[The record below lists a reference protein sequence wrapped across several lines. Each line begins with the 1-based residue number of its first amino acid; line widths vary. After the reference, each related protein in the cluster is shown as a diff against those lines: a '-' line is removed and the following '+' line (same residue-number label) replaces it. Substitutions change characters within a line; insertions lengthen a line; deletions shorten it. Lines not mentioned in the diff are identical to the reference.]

1 MTSVSSP
8 TTTSS
13 IPAAAYTGPIYP
25 NDPYLVYQPSYAY
38 SLPVQILL
46 LGAVCTLTGVLL
58 THLVFTAPYHWPL
71 AKLNYSL
78 QLSGVLSLLV
88 STCLS
93 LVVVLQDVLQTS
105 RSWPYML
112 NYIGV
117 EVPIDGWALHAIA
130 WWYGLDAVTSGL
142 AHVRTRFRTRNS
154 QFTPLLSLDD
164 AYPIPNTP
172 LPFSS

>member
-1 MTSVSSP
+1 MTSISGAA
-8 TTTSS
+8 TTSATS
-13 IPAAAYTGPIYP
+13 TTPSATYTGPVFP

-46 LGAVCTLTGVLL
+46 LGMVSTLAGVLL
-58 THLVFTAPYHWPL
+58 THLIFTAPYHWPH

-93 LVVVLQDVLQTS
+93 LVVVLWNVHQTS

-117 EVPIDGWALHAIA
+117 QVPIDGWALHAIA

-142 AHVRTRFRTRNS
+142 AHVRTRVRT
-154 QFTPLLSLDD
+154 LL
-164 AYPIPNTP
+164 TVH
-172 LPFSS
+172 PFP

>member
-13 IPAAAYTGPIYP
+13 IPEAAYTGPIYP

-38 SLPVQILL
+38 SLPIQILL
-46 LGAVCTLTGVLL
+46 LGTVCTLTGVLL
-58 THLVFTAPYHWPL
+58 THLIFTAPYHWPL

-93 LVVVLQDVLQTS
+93 LVVVLRNVHQTS

-142 AHVRTRFRTRNS
+142 AHVRTVFRSLNS
-154 QFTPLLSLDD
+154 LLTCFPRSR
-164 AYPIPNTP
+164 ISN
-172 LPFSS
+172 S

>member
-1 MTSVSSP
+1 MTSVSLA
-8 TTTSS
+8 TATSAGPS
-13 IPAAAYTGPIYP
+13 ATYTGPVFDS
-25 NDPYLVYQPSYAY
+25 DPYLFYQPSYAY

-46 LGAVCTLTGVLL
+46 LGIVCTLAGILL
-58 THLVFTAPYHWPL
+58 THLIFTAPYHWPL
-71 AKLNYSL
+71 AKFNYSL

-88 STCLS
+88 STSLS
-93 LVVVLQDVLQTS
+93 LVVVLRDVHQTS

-142 AHVRTRFRTRNS
+142 AHVRTCLSRS
-154 QFTPLLSLDD
+154 Q
-164 AYPIPNTP
+164 PIPH
-172 LPFSS
+172 LFS